1 MRTDI
6 PATLQTH
13 LDTRVTTL
21 AWCWRITRTD
31 NVVLGFTN
39 HDRDLT
45 FDNVTYEASTGF
57 LGTEIEAQLGMSVDN
72 MEVFGA
78 MSSDNILE
86 SDVAAGRYNNAV
98 VVLYLVNWQ
107 DVSQNVVMKKGNIGR
122 IKRGKTFFEGELRGL
137 SNEIQQV
144 QGRLY
149 NYKCDALLGDG
160 RCKQDL
166 SSSTFTGSGVVVS
179 TNGTSR
185 LIASGIDTYAT
196 RWFEHGKITFTSGN
210 NNSLTRE
217 IKSHT
222 NSVGVVTVSVWE
234 PFPFAIS
241 TSDTFTI
248 VAGCDKLFK
257 TCKAKFNNAINFRG
271 YPHIPGPNTAA
282 QYVNQGDGNLDG
294 GGNFFG
300 KD

>member
-45 FDNVTYEASTGF
+45 FDSVTYEASTGF
-57 LGTEIEAQLGMSVDN
+57 LGSEIEAQLGMSVDN
-72 MEVFGA
+72 MEVYGA
-78 MSSDNILE
+78 VDSDNISE
-86 SDVAAGRYNNAV
+86 TDIAAGRYDNADV
-98 VVLYLVNWQ
+98 SLFLVNWQ
-107 DVSQNVVMKKGNIGR
+107 DVSQRVVMKTGNLGD
-122 IKRGKTFFEGELRGL
+122 IKRGRTLFEAELRGA
-137 SNEIQQV
+137 SHEIQQE

-166 SSSTFTGSGVVVS
+166 SSSTFTGAGVVVS

-185 LIASGIDTYAT
+185 LIASGIDTYDT

-210 NNSLTRE
+210 NNGLTRE
-217 IKSHT
+217 VKTHT
-222 NSVGVVTVSVWE
+222 KDGGGVTVTVWE
-234 PFPFAIS
+234 PFPFAIAA
-241 TSDTFTI
+241 TDTFTI

-257 TCKAKFNNAINFRG
+257 TCKAKFNNAVNFRG
-271 YPHIPGPNTAA
+271 YPHIPGTNTIQ
-282 QYVNQGDGNLDG
+282 QYINQGDGNLDG
-294 GGNFFG
+294 GGNFLG